1 MSRTFSVIWLGAA
14 LALSAVLLGS
24 WALRNREGA
33 RTEARSNQ
41 SKALAEPRAPS
52 SGLLRE
58 SERPIDFEALLEQH
72 SQAGMAAILA
82 ALRKSET
89 ETRLKAVEALQ
100 EVGGPAA
107 VDILGMALADPDPSV
122 KRQAVE
128 ALADHDEPG
137 VTPLLVQALDDPNPE
152 LRLEV
157 LDALTDRGE
166 EGLRAIGGA
175 LADRDPRVQARA
187 RELLD
192 LTAEQEAEAED
203 D

>member
-1 MSRTFSVIWLGAA
+1 M
-14 LALSAVLLGS
+14 
-24 WALRNREGA
+24 
-33 RTEARSNQ
+33 
-41 SKALAEPRAPS
+41 
-52 SGLLRE
+52 
-58 SERPIDFEALLEQH
+58 DQH
-72 SQAGMAAILA
+72 SQAGMTAILA
-82 ALRKSET
+82 ALRKIDP
-89 ETRLKAVEALQ
+89 ETRLRAVEALQ
-100 EVGGPAA
+100 EVSGPAA
-107 VDILGMALADPDPSV
+107 VDTLGMALADPDPSV